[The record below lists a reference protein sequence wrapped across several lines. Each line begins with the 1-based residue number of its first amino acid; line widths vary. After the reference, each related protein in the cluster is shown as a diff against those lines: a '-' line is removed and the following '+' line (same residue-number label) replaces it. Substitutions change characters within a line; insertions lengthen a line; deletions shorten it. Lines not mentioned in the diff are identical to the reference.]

1 MRIRLIIGSLLIV
14 ALLAGG
20 AWWLLQPSQTEIQTS
35 ISAVG
40 MLSQAN
46 QGDYVRATEPRPFQ
60 FPADHGLH
68 AGYRT
73 EWWYYTG
80 NLVSADGQRFGFQLT
95 FFRSAATDQVISRT
109 ASLATS
115 DIYMAHLGL
124 TDVANQ
130 RFYAFERFM
139 RGNPQLANAT
149 GDPFKVFVE
158 DWQAVGSGPE
168 GMTMQLTA
176 QQAPIALNLK
186 LESSK
191 TPTLQ
196 GDRGLSQKGA
206 ELGNAS
212 YYYSLTNMTTSG
224 TLMIDGREIAVTGK
238 AWMDHEWG
246 SGALEGQAV
255 GWDWF
260 AIQLDDQRELT
271 YFNIRNQDGSIN
283 HLSGGMLTLADG
295 STRKIAQSE
304 LTLEVTKQWQSPQGI
319 QYPGQWRLS
328 LPSEQLELSIT
339 PQVANQE
346 MPLTIRYW
354 EGSVAISGNATG
366 FGYVELTGYG
376 DTGRGRAE

>member
-1 MRIRLIIGSLLIV
+1 MRIRLILSVLVIVGLL
-14 ALLAGG
+14 GG
-20 AWWLLQPSQTEIQTS
+20 AAWWVLQPTQTQIQAS

-46 QGDYVRATEPRPFQ
+46 QGDYVRATEPRPFE
-60 FPADHGLH
+60 FPADHGSH
-68 AGYRT
+68 PGYRA

-80 NLVSADGQRFGFQLT
+80 NLASADGQRFGFQLT

-115 DIYMAHLGL
+115 DIYMAHFAL

-149 GDPFKVFVE
+149 GDPFRVFVE
-158 DWQAVGSGPE
+158 AWQAVGSGPE
-168 GMTMQLTA
+168 GMTIQLRA
-176 QQAPIALNLK
+176 EQAPVK
-186 LESSK
+186 LDLTLQSSK

-212 YYYSLTNMTTSG
+212 YYYSLTNMTTTG
-224 TLMIDGREIAVTGK
+224 TLQIDGREIAVTGK

-246 SGALEGQAV
+246 SGALEDQAV

-260 AIQLDDQRELT
+260 AIQLDDQREIT
-271 YFNIRNQDGSIN
+271 FFNIRNQDGSIN
-283 HLSGGMLTLADG
+283 PLSGGMLTLADG
-295 STRKIAQSE
+295 STRKIKLADLQLSVE
-304 LTLEVTKQWQSPQGI
+304 QTWQSPQGI
-319 QYPGQWRLS
+319 SYPAQWRLS
-328 LPSEQLELSIT
+328 LPSEQLELTIT

-346 MPLTIRYW
+346 LPLTIRYW
-354 EGSVAISGNATG
+354 EGTVAISGSATG
-366 FGYVELTGYG
+366 YGYVELTGYG

>member
-1 MRIRLIIGSLLIV
+1 MRIRFILTILVIVGLL
-14 ALLAGG
+14 GG
-20 AWWLLQPSQTEIQTS
+20 AAWWVLQPTQTQIQAS

-40 MLSQAN
+40 MLNQASQGN
-46 QGDYVRATEPRPFQ
+46 YRRATEPRPFE
-60 FPADHGLH
+60 FPADHGSH
-68 AGYRT
+68 PGYRT

-80 NLVSADGQRFGFQLT
+80 NLAGADGQRFGFQLT

-115 DIYMAHLGL
+115 DIYMAHFAL

-158 DWQAVGSGPE
+158 DWQALGSGPE
-168 GMTMQLTA
+168 GMTMQLRA
-176 QQAPIALNLK
+176 EQAPVK
-186 LESSK
+186 LDLTLQSSK

-212 YYYSLTNMTTSG
+212 YYYSLTNMTTTG
-224 TLMIDGREIAVTGK
+224 TLQIDGREIAVTGK

-246 SGALEGQAV
+246 TSALEDQAV

-260 AIQLDDQRELT
+260 SIQLDDQREIT
-271 YFNIRNQDGSIN
+271 YFNIRNADGSI
-283 HLSGGMLTLADG
+283 SPYSTGTLTLADG
-295 STRKIAQSE
+295 TTRKIERDSIK
-304 LTLEVTKQWQSPQGI
+304 LEVLQQWQSDQGT
-319 QYPGQWRLS
+319 QYPAQWRLS
-328 LPSEQLELSIT
+328 LPSEQLELTIT
-339 PQVANQE
+339 PQLANQE
-346 MPLTIRYW
+346 LPLTVRYW
-354 EGSVAISGNATG
+354 EGTVTISGNATG

-376 DTGRGRAE
+376 DSDRGRAE